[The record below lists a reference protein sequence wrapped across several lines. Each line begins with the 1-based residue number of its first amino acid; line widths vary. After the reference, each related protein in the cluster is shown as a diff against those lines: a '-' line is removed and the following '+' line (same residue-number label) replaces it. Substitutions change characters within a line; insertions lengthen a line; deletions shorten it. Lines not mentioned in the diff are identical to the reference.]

1 MSIEKAVSKL
11 TQYRNELAEICSQL
25 IKRPSAHPEGKTVEC
40 VSYIKTYFERLGIR
54 TEIFKKNDDKPNL
67 VARIGQGTGRKI
79 MWVGHLDVVPPGN
92 PKNWTLPPYCG
103 TIAEDGT
110 IWGRGSSDMKGACAA
125 AMVAARVLNELN
137 ELETIPNAVD
147 FWFTADEEIGGGDGA
162 LWLAQTGI
170 LEGEVCII
178 GDGAPGTPFAPTI
191 DLGCKGAVW
200 TKILAQGKTAHGSRP
215 FLGDNALDKLL
226 RVIPHV
232 KKIAQVQL
240 DIPKELEP
248 VLASTINYMMKEQL
262 DDQQRIALKR
272 LFHYPS
278 VALNILNGGV
288 KINVVPDSAEAH
300 FDIRLT
306 PGSNPIRIRERI
318 SQLVKEAGEQA
329 LTVEFQN
336 LSATAGYYESPNTP
350 FAMQL
355 AKTVK
360 KITGNPPIFKILT
373 GGTDAI
379 PIKRYVD
386 IPCLGFGSSIEGQ
399 AHVPNEHNSL
409 DLLMM
414 SAKVYAT
421 FPIIFK
427 PAS

>member
-1 MSIEKAVSKL
+1 MTVKKATSKL
-11 TQYRNELAEICSQL
+11 EQYRSELAEICSQL
-25 IKRPSAHPEGKTVEC
+25 IQRPSAHPEGKTVEC
-40 VSYIKTYFERLGIR
+40 VSYIEAYFERWGVR
-54 TEIFKKNDDKPNL
+54 TEIFKTNEDKPNL
-67 VARIGQGTGRKI
+67 VARVGQGMGKKI
-79 MWVGHLDVVPPGN
+79 VWVGHLDVVPPGN
-92 PKNWTLPPYCG
+92 PDNWTFPPYCG
-103 TIAEDGT
+103 KIGEDGT

-125 AMVAARVLNELN
+125 AMVAARVLNEF
-137 ELETIPNAVD
+137 ETIPNSVD
-147 FWFTADEEIGGGDGA
+147 FWFTADEEIGGGEGA

-170 LEGEVCII
+170 LEGDVCII
-178 GDGAPGTPFAPTI
+178 GDGTPGTPLTPSI

-232 KKIAQVQL
+232 KKIADFPL
-240 DIPKELEP
+240 DVPSELDP
-248 VLASTINYMMKEQL
+248 VLTSTINYMMNEQL
-262 DDQQRIALKR
+262 NDQQKLALKR

-278 VALNILNGGV
+278 VTLNVLNGGV

-306 PGSNPIRIRERI
+306 PGTNPGRIREKLTT
-318 SQLVKEAGEQA
+318 LVAEAGEHEV
-329 LTVEFQN
+329 TVDFQN
-336 LSATAGYYESPNTP
+336 LSDTAGYYESQNTP
-350 FAMQL
+350 FALQL
-355 AKTVK
+355 AQTIER
-360 KITGNPPIFKILT
+360 ITGNTPMFKVLT

-409 DLLMM
+409 DVLMM
-414 SAKVYAT
+414 SAKVYAA
-421 FPIIFK
+421 FPLLFEL
-427 PAS
+427 AS